1 MQTRQ
6 VTELTIRLPSALL
19 GTLGVLL
26 TYWVGVHWWGQGA
39 GLTAAVVL
47 ASSFEWWRAATTA
60 RVDMTLTFFMVA
72 AWFWFL
78 WLYQEGKGGWGSV
91 LLLALLLGLATLA
104 KGPIGGL
111 LPGLT
116 IGAFLW
122 LRRDWGFLRALHPV
136 ATALVVLLIAGSW
149 YALALWQGGVRFFL
163 TQIVHENL
171 LAAAGQEGHE
181 HPFYYFLPGL
191 FLGMVP
197 WSVFFPALGV
207 SLYRS
212 RRTLSDAKE
221 LYLLVWCGTVFVF
234 FSLPVGKRTVYILP
248 LYPAV
253 ALLWGAWWQQVISEA
268 KPGLGWVR
276 VGGYVCAALFFA
288 AVGLLGAEVA
298 GSDLVGLLRPFLYWR
313 DQATLPLVVPRFVA
327 EARLAVGIWLGVSGL
342 GGLGLLWALRR
353 AAWEYV
359 FGCLAGLTMLTLLCV
374 GRPVNLTIAGVRTY
388 APFIAR
394 VRQSVGDTDPL
405 FFYRTYDDG
414 ALFYARRRI
423 PELAALEAMVR
434 PGFVLMRKGKW
445 EKLSEEERRR
455 FTLIDS
461 SEGTGPEGNAPLVL
475 VFAPLQS
482 EHAAVPPPQSP

>member
-1 MQTRQ
+1 M
-6 VTELTIRLPSALL
+6 
-19 GTLGVLL
+19 
-26 TYWVGVHWWGQGA
+26 
-39 GLTAAVVL
+39 
-47 ASSFEWWRAATTA
+47 
-60 RVDMTLTFFMVA
+60 
-72 AWFWFL
+72 
-78 WLYQEGKGGWGSV
+78 
-91 LLLALLLGLATLA
+91 LLGLATLA

-111 LPGLT
+111 LPCLT

-212 RRTLSDAKE
+212 RRTLSDAKG

-313 DQATLPLVVPRFVA
+313 DQATLPLVVTRFVA

-388 APFIAR
+388 APFMAR

-434 PGFVLMRKGKW
+434 PGFVLMRKGEW
-445 EKLSEEERRR
+445 EKLSEEARRR